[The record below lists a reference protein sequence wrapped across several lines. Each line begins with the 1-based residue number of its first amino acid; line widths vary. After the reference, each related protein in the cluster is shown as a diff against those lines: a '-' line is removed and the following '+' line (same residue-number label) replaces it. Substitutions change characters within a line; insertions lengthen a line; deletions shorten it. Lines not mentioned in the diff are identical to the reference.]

1 MLDGQRYF
9 SEFPDEEP
17 EQPRLLLSEELLMTL
32 AAIEREISAFIGK
45 ATDNKTDAI
54 GAAAG
59 GADTFGVGVSRNQ
72 AKD

>member
-17 EQPRLLLSEELLMTL
+17 PKRLLLSDELLVTL
-32 AAIEREISAFIGK
+32 AAIEREISEFIGS
-45 ATDNKTDAI
+45 AAEGGGNVA
-54 GAAAG
+54 GAAVG
-59 GADTFGVGVSRNQ
+59 GGQ

>member
-17 EQPRLLLSEELLMTL
+17 PRRLLLSDELLVTL
-32 AAIEREISAFIGK
+32 AAIEREISEFIGSVSEGK
-45 ATDNKTDAI
+45 GDTA
-54 GAAAG
+54 GAAVG
-59 GADTFGVGVSRNQ
+59 GTQ

>member
-17 EQPRLLLSEELLMTL
+17 PKRLLLSDELLVTL
-32 AAIEREISAFIGK
+32 AAIEREISEFIGSVSEGTGDT
-45 ATDNKTDAI
+45 A
-54 GAAAG
+54 GAAVG
-59 GADTFGVGVSRNQ
+59 GNQ

>member
-17 EQPRLLLSEELLMTL
+17 EQPKRLLLSDELLVTL
-32 AAIEREISAFIGK
+32 AAIEREISEFIGN
-45 ATDNKTDAI
+45 ATGDKSDI
-54 GAAAG
+54 VGAAIS
-59 GADTFGVGVSRNQ
+59 GAR

>member
-17 EQPRLLLSEELLMTL
+17 PKRLRLSNELLVTL
-32 AAIEREISAFIGK
+32 AAIEREISAFIGE
-45 ATDNKTDAI
+45 
-54 GAAAG
+54 AANADGSVAG
-59 GADTFGVGVSRNQ
+59 TAVGGNQ

>member
-17 EQPRLLLSEELLMTL
+17 EQPKRLLLSDELLVTL
-32 AAIEREISAFIGK
+32 AAIEREISEFIGSVSGAK
-45 ATDNKTDAI
+45 GSTI
-54 GAAAG
+54 GAAVS
-59 GADTFGVGVSRNQ
+59 GAR

>member
-17 EQPRLLLSEELLMTL
+17 EQPKRLLLTDELLVTL
-32 AAIEREISAFIGK
+32 AAIEREISEFIGG
-45 ATDNKTDAI
+45 ASGDNNTI
-54 GAAAG
+54 GAAVS
-59 GADTFGVGVSRNQ
+59 GAR

>member
-17 EQPRLLLSEELLMTL
+17 EQPKRLLLSDELLVTL
-32 AAIEREISAFIGK
+32 AAIEREISAFIGSASVGK
-45 ATDNKTDAI
+45 IDTI
-54 GAAAG
+54 GAAVS
-59 GADTFGVGVSRNQ
+59 GAR

>member
-17 EQPRLLLSEELLMTL
+17 EQPKRLLLSDELLVTL
-32 AAIEREISAFIGK
+32 AAIEREISEFIGN
-45 ATDNKTDAI
+45 AAEDNGNVA
-54 GAAAG
+54 GAAVSG
-59 GADTFGVGVSRNQ
+59 GQ

>member
-1 MLDGQRYF
+1 MLDGQRYY

-17 EQPRLLLSEELLMTL
+17 PRRLLLSDELLVTL
-32 AAIEREISAFIGK
+32 AAIEREISAFIRT
-45 ATDNKTDAI
+45 ATEDTTSAI

-59 GADTFGVGVSRNQ
+59 GSE